1 MILIQQPSMQFVDPI
16 NNIPVQR
23 GKLYFGLPF
32 TDPKVPANRVNVYFY
47 NVSGVAEV
55 LPQPVELSNSGVPTY
70 LGQAV
75 DIYTTQNVSIRVDD
89 RNDIERYLIEEYNVD
104 AAEPPNSVS
113 VKNIKALP
121 LTPDPSLTYSVSSL
135 LALSSSTASAS
146 GGGVYVYQTG
156 LNKSLHDGVR
166 YIAPEAIAA
175 WDGGGAT
182 LSSFYS
188 WTGSGSGVYM
198 LVSSNVPATIG
209 TMAGYTNLSDVA
221 VTRRFLTN
229 NSAVSDLPT
238 GWSQGR
244 YIVDQVG
251 ARTDVYAYQIITDT
265 NASGSSGGSVARQA
279 IRRMRTA
286 GVWSDWFEIIN
297 TNSALYKEL
306 QPSINNITTLRAR
319 VGAFDNQVV
328 SVAEY
333 NAGTD
338 VGGGEFIWN
347 STSTA
352 TDNGVTVFGL
362 AATGRW
368 IRRWDTLTPEMAG
381 CVGNNSTNN
390 DAAIARLIA
399 FARIDN
405 TPIFW
410 ERKTYL
416 VSTANIVDFHNCT
429 HEGNGQISKSGTI
442 WNITPIGTQI
452 NIINVSASG
461 NGTNDG
467 ITTSTPT
474 TIARAIEILKLNSAK
489 AGDGQW
495 RIQFAAGTMTFNGVR
510 LDDMPLF
517 RNHLEIFGADV
528 ALTAVPTTIWN
539 GASSTTP
546 YALRQDGGVAAVA
559 NWHFKNIKFINW
571 MFGGGNNGAILV
583 WAQGNVL
590 AENIHCDNMGTGIWV
605 RHGYARITHGRY
617 ENMDVYGVSA
627 QYGASANFGNLS
639 GGGIYIRGRV
649 GGDCVGI
656 AVGRNTTAY
665 IEGCDIDHTKNHI
678 NVTRLSRIRTRRN
691 TYGANYRACC
701 VWNDTNSVW
710 TPDNNSGE
718 PDIYPTLSE
727 EKPAYRC
734 EMGAVHQLID
744 RFGQR
749 SLHACSDGDIIQ
761 FTSTTR
767 NALANIN
774 GTFVPFR
781 LPLWFLYSP
790 TFRLEV
796 EIGISLS
803 AGAGGV
809 LTLNGSTDLATG
821 ELARL
826 TIPNVAATTKGVAR
840 ISVIQRSGVSTAFFS
855 VYFDAAGIRSEL
867 NNTVNLNSASLRSN
881 SEIDQGFRLY
891 WQSNNTNLVEL
902 FSMRTYVES

>member
-16 NNIPVQR
+16 KNIPVQR

-32 TDPKVPANRVNVYFY
+32 TDPKVLANRVNVYFY

-89 RNDIERYLIEEYNVD
+89 RNDIERYLIENYDVSD
-104 AAEPPNSVS
+104 AVPSNSVS
-113 VKNIKALP
+113 YVSLKEFP
-121 LTPDPSLTYSVSSL
+121 LTPDPTIAYFCSSLTSLASGSVS
-135 LALSSSTASAS
+135 AVS
-146 GGGVYVYQTG
+146 GGTYLYRPS
-156 LNKSLHDGVR
+156 LSKSLHDGTR

-175 WDGGGAT
+175 WDGSAGGLA
-182 LSSFYS
+182 SFFA

-198 LVSSNVPATIG
+198 LISAAYSPTTGNMSG
-209 TMAGYTNLSDVA
+209 RTNLSDMP
-221 VTRRFLTN
+221 VTRFFLTN
-229 NSAVSDLPT
+229 NSAVSDLPV
-238 GWSQGR
+238 GWAQGR

-306 QPSINNITTLRAR
+306 QPSVSNITTLRAR

-347 STSTA
+347 STSTT
-352 TDNGVTVFGL
+352 TDNGVTVFGS
-362 AATGRW
+362 AVTGRW

-381 CVGNNSTNN
+381 CVGNNATNN

-416 VSTANIVDFHNCT
+416 VSTSNIVDFHNCT
-429 HEGNGQISKSGTI
+429 HEGNGQISKAGTI

-489 AGDGQW
+489 ACDGQW
-495 RIQFAAGTMTFNGVR
+495 RIQFAAGTMTFDGVR

-517 RNHLEIFGADV
+517 RNHLEVFGADV

-539 GASSTTP
+539 GSAAT
-546 YALRQDGGVAAVA
+546 AIFAFRQDGGVAAVA

-571 MFGGGNNGAILV
+571 MAGTGNSGAILI

-590 AENIHCDNMGTGIWV
+590 CENIHCDNMRIGIWA
-605 RHGYARITHGRY
+605 RHGYARITHGRI
-617 ENMDVYGVSA
+617 ENVDIYGVA
-627 QYGASANFGNLS
+627 VQYGASGNIGNLS
-639 GGGIYIRGRV
+639 GGGVYIRGRGTETNGV
-649 GGDCVGI
+649 AI
-656 AVGRNTTAY
+656 GRNVTAY
-665 IEGCDIDHTKNHI
+665 IQGCDIDQTKTHI
-678 NVTRLSRIRTRRN
+678 NVTRLSRIRTQGN
-691 TYGANYRACC
+691 TFGANYEVAC

-710 TPDNNSGE
+710 TPDNGSGY
-718 PDIYPTLSE
+718 PDTYPALTE
-727 EKPAYRC
+727 EKPAYRA

-744 RFGQR
+744 RLSQR
-749 SLHACSDGDIIQ
+749 SLHVCSDGGVISI
-761 FTSTTR
+761 TNTTETI
-767 NALANIN
+767 LASLNN
-774 GTFVPFR
+774 TFAPFR
-781 LPLWFLYSP
+781 LPAFFMYSP
-790 TFRLEV
+790 FCRLDV
-796 EIGISLS
+796 EIGLQLA
-803 AGAGGV
+803 AGAGGKLV
-809 LTLNGSTDLATG
+809 LHGQGATSAMLA
-821 ELARL
+821 EI
-826 TIPNVAATTKGVAR
+826 TIPNVVSTTKGLLRFTVRQAA
-840 ISVIQRSGVSTAFFS
+840 GLSTARYSAEFR
-855 VYFDAAGIRSEL
+855 AANVFAEMETTASL
-867 NNTVNLNSASLRSN
+867 NNAAIRTN
-881 SEIDQGFRLY
+881 SESTLVYRLS
-891 WQSNNTNLVEL
+891 WTSNNTNQVQ
-902 FSMRTYVES
+902 FFNMRTYVES